1 MRIEAFLLCWNEI
14 DIMRLVI
21 SHYQKFCDHITIL
34 DNFSTDGSDKLAR
47 EMGCE
52 VKQFGTQFFDDHE
65 NRNIKNNIWKGNQSD
80 YIICADFDEVLYMP
94 RKVKE
99 ILHYDKGVLDHVS
112 NREEVT
118 LKEWLQYEKEAGSTI
133 FSTTGWQ
140 VMSDDWPV
148 NDLLDITTGY
158 EFSNYA
164 KSIIFNP
171 QALTEIGYG
180 FGAHECNPKGNV
192 VWSESP
198 LYVLHYKH
206 IGGVQRTIDRYKQYQ
221 PRMSKNNRKFGHGV
235 HYNRTPASI
244 RQEWEQR
251 MKISKP
257 LI

>member
-34 DNFSTDGSDKLAR
+34 DNYSTDGSDKLAR

-52 VKQFGTQFFDDHE
+52 VKQFGNQFFDDHE

-80 YIICADFDEVLYMP
+80 WVICADFDELLCP
-94 RKVKE
+94 AIQNITNE
-99 ILHYDKGVLDHVS
+99 IGAAFRYYLEISHH
-112 NREEVT
+112 T
-118 LKEWLQYEKEAGSTI
+118 TI
-133 FSTTGWQ
+133 WKTIGWQ
-140 VMSDDWPV
+140 IMSEDWPAH
-148 NDLLDITTGY
+148 DLLEITTGY

-171 QALTEIGYG
+171 QALTEINYG
-180 FGAHECNPKGNV
+180 FGAHECKPEGHV

-206 IGGVQRTIDRYKQYQ
+206 IGGVQRTIDRYRVLQK
-221 PRMSKNNRKFGHGV
+221 RLSKNNRKNGWGC
-235 HYNRTPASI
+235 HYNRSPASI
-244 RQEWEQR
+244 RQEWNER
-251 MKISKP
+251 MAKSKP